1 MQGLPDVSGGLQTE
15 EGQGKEEEFT
25 HTWGSILILFHMA
38 FQKLCGRANVKP
50 SKNIILRID
59 IPSTVGPEVS

>member
-1 MQGLPDVSGGLQTE
+1 MSGGLQTE

-38 FQKLCGRANVKP
+38 FQKLYGRANVKP